1 MVYQNIIEATEE
13 FDSKYC
19 IGVGGLEVFTKLSC
33 KQVVVKKLHP
43 LPNGEISHQK
53 AFMSEIRALTK
64 IRHRNII
71 KLYGFCSHPKHSLL
85 VYDFLEGGSLV
96 KLLNSEEGAKKKID
110 WIKRANV
117 VKGVANVL
125 SYMHHDC
132 SPPIIHHDVSSKNV
146 LLDLEYEAQ
155 ISDFGTD
162 RLLKSDSS
170 NWTSLTGTYGYMAPG

>member
-1 MVYQNIIEATEE
+1 MRREQ
-13 FDSKYC
+13 
-19 IGVGGLEVFTKLSC
+19 
-33 KQVVVKKLHP
+33 
-43 LPNGEISHQK
+43 
-53 AFMSEIRALTK
+53 
-64 IRHRNII
+64 
-71 KLYGFCSHPKHSLL
+71 
-85 VYDFLEGGSLV
+85 
-96 KLLNSEEGAKKKID
+96 KKKID